1 MRNKRIEG
9 GKHFL
14 STIEV
19 GQTIVYD
26 GPYKWRS
33 LAAVACRMTE
43 DFGATFQFRTYYRKG
58 YRTITRLK

>member
-14 STIEV
+14 SMIEV

-26 GPYKWRS
+26 GPYRWRS
-33 LAAVACRMTE
+33 LAAVACRMAD
-43 DFGATFQFRTYYRKG
+43 DFGAIFQFRTYYRKG
-58 YRTITRLK
+58 YRTITRIR

>member
-33 LAAVACRMTE
+33 LQAVACRMRE
-43 DFGATFQFRTYYRKG
+43 DYDSMFVFRTRKG
-58 YRTITRLK
+58 IRTITRVR

>member
-26 GPYKWRS
+26 GPHKWRS
-33 LAAVACRMTE
+33 LQAVACRMNE
-43 DFGATFQFRTYYRKG
+43 DYGSVFRFRTKKG
-58 YRTITRLK
+58 VRTITRIR

>member
-26 GPYKWRS
+26 GPYRWRS
-33 LAAVACRMTE
+33 LQSVACEMRE
-43 DFGATFQFRTYYRKG
+43 DYDSEFRFRTKKG
-58 YRTITRLK
+58 VRTITRVK